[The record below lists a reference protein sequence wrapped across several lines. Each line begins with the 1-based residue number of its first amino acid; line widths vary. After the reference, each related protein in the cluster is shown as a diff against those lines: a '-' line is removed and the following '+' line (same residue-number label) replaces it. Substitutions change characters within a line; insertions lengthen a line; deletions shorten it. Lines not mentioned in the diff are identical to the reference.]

1 MLGEHSKILFTGY
14 TKDRQEPDLPITM
27 SFSVVA
33 AGDVVLSG
41 PLHRPTNEVYDHL
54 RGADSSFVN
63 LEMPFT
69 KSNSPNEK
77 LIPLKC
83 EPGHARTLQA
93 IGVDVVTLAN
103 NHGMDYGIEGL
114 RETLQT
120 LKDTGIA
127 HVGGGQNIAES
138 FSPVIKGFNG
148 AKVAYIGV
156 TTTLPN
162 GSGAGPS
169 RSGLAGV
176 RVFTKYVID
185 SVTLDESPGMAPFVE
200 TMTYKPDEEI
210 LLQTI
215 SDAKAQADIV
225 LVAIHWGVPYGWVAC
240 TQDEIATYQQPL
252 AHAMIDAGASA
263 IFGHHPHVVQGVEFY
278 RGVPV
283 FYSLGNLIFSN
294 NIVTPVAGW
303 RTYPAYSWTSL
314 QSSFSNIGAL
324 AKVSWNDG
332 KLSNCILTPITIT
345 EDGEPAE
352 ATTEDVK
359 VLLLRLRAL
368 SQGRGTGFELR
379 QAEKGYAVDISQA

>member
-1 MLGEHSKILFTGY
+1 
-14 TKDRQEPDLPITM
+14 M

-41 PLHRPTNEVYDHL
+41 PLHQPTNEVYNHL
-54 RGADSSFVN
+54 HSADSSFVN

-69 KSNSPNEK
+69 ISSSPSEK

-83 EPGHARTLQA
+83 EPAHARILQDL
-93 IGVDVVTLAN
+93 GVDVVTLAN
-103 NHGMDYGIEGL
+103 NHGMDYGVEGL

-120 LKDTGIA
+120 LKDVGIA
-127 HVGGGQNIAES
+127 HVGGGEDIAES
-138 FSPVIKGFNG
+138 FSPVIRGFNG
-148 AKVAYIGV
+148 IKVAYIGV

-162 GSGAGPS
+162 GSGAGPA
-169 RSGLAGV
+169 RPGLAGV

-200 TMTYKPDEEI
+200 TVTYKPDEEV

-225 LVAIHWGVPYGWVAC
+225 LVAIHWGVPYGWVAA

-263 IFGHHPHVVQGVEFY
+263 IFGHHPHVVQGVELY
-278 RGVPV
+278 KGAPV

-294 NIVTPVAGW
+294 SIVTPDSGS
-303 RTYPAYSWTSL
+303 RTYPPYSWSSL
-314 QSSFSNIGAL
+314 QTGFSNIGAL
-324 AKVSWNDG
+324 AKLSWSEG
-332 KLSNCILTPITIT
+332 RLSTCVLTPITIT
-345 EDGEPAE
+345 GNGEPAE
-352 ATTEDVK
+352 ATMEDAE

-368 SQGRGTGFELR
+368 SQGRGTSLELR
-379 QAEKGYAVDISQA
+379 QAKHGYAVHITQA